1 MLDHQKSSDAAAVVS
16 VTQKYQ
22 EFVPELDRW
31 VHIESNPG
39 LMESARPRQ
48 SRAIVEVAPPMEQ
61 PLLPVNARER
71 PKRRL
76 VPINSVLFNHE
87 LPVVTALPSEDQQ
100 QPSAPR
106 KRALKLASNASSG
119 VSQVSLVDVNSSEV
133 MGMGLSTEDL
143 HYLIH
148 KKVFGNPQRT
158 SVGSLQISRDAL
170 SQLQQKLTEENQV
183 IPITIEKLQR
193 HKEDQVTSLF
203 NRLSAEAAANNE
215 EPETRDEIDQ
225 QCSDSIP
232 YLNDIP
238 GFLQEQWLQLQ
249 YLPLE
254 QQPLRRV
261 RVWRGVYVIN
271 DALIAWQKRLIDL
284 LTVREEIDN
293 FPVTDPLIQPQYP
306 PPAYPAPPLGQAA
319 HHNSPPLTHYPPP
332 SSEPPTSFPAY
343 WQQQQQQQQQPSA
356 VLQTPPQFAYPP
368 YPMAPRPQYDAS
380 AAVFPPGQ
388 FAPPPPGPRPALSL
402 IHI

>member
-1 MLDHQKSSDAAAVVS
+1 MQFKDVSLTPETISVTILSNTIQLCHFGPLMRFLRRCISMLDHQKSSDAAAVVS

-158 SVGSLQISRDAL
+158 SVGSLQISR
-170 SQLQQKLTEENQV
+170 
-183 IPITIEKLQR
+183 
-193 HKEDQVTSLF
+193 
-203 NRLSAEAAANNE
+203 
-215 EPETRDEIDQ
+215 
-225 QCSDSIP
+225 
-232 YLNDIP
+232 
-238 GFLQEQWLQLQ
+238 
-249 YLPLE
+249 
-254 QQPLRRV
+254 
-261 RVWRGVYVIN
+261 
-271 DALIAWQKRLIDL
+271 
-284 LTVREEIDN
+284 
-293 FPVTDPLIQPQYP
+293 
-306 PPAYPAPPLGQAA
+306 
-319 HHNSPPLTHYPPP
+319 
-332 SSEPPTSFPAY
+332 SFPSP
-343 WQQQQQQQQQPSA
+343 WKNC
-356 VLQTPPQFAYPP
+356 
-368 YPMAPRPQYDAS
+368 R
-380 AAVFPPGQ
+380 G
-388 FAPPPPGPRPALSL
+388 
-402 IHI
+402 IKKIK